1 MSEIKKQV
9 LGRGLSSLFSAS
21 ETEEGTLNGSDALH
35 IPIELI
41 MKGIHQPRHFFPE
54 DDLVALSVSIKEK
67 GVLQPILVR
76 PHPQDKDKF
85 EIIAGERRW
94 RAAKMAGFE
103 HIPALIKEFSDAES
117 LEVGLLENIQRQ
129 DLNPIEEAD
138 GYRRLAEEFNHTQES
153 LSRILGKSRSH
164 IANTLRLLTLP
175 QSVKKYLAEG
185 KLTAGHGRAL
195 ISAEK
200 SEELADL
207 IVEKGLSVRQSELM
221 AKKRYFFEGSDKSA
235 HHPDP
240 EKEILRQHLSD
251 LLEIP
256 VDLILKG
263 SGGKIVISF
272 KNPTEL
278 DHLLHKLNEGSP
290 KKKLPNDTTPNIW
303 GL

>member
-9 LGRGLSSLFSAS
+9 LGRGLSALFSSS
-21 ETEEGTLNGSDALH
+21 EGEEQTINTPDSLL

-41 MKGIHQPRHFFPE
+41 TKGIHQPRHNFPE
-54 DDLVALSVSIKEK
+54 EDLLTLSMSIREK
-67 GVLQPILVR
+67 GILQPILVR
-76 PHPQDKDKF
+76 PHPQEKDKF

-94 RAAKMAGFE
+94 RAAKMAGFDN
-103 HIPALIKEFSDAES
+103 IPALIKEYSDAES

-138 GYRRLAEEFNHTQES
+138 AYRRLAEEFNHTQES

-175 QSVKKYLAEG
+175 QSVKECLTEG

-195 ISAEK
+195 IGAEK
-200 SEELADL
+200 PEELAD
-207 IVEKGLSVRQSELM
+207 IIIEKGLSVRQTELI
-221 AKKRYFFEGSDKSA
+221 AKRKHSFEDSFKSA
-235 HHPDP
+235 SIPDP
-240 EKEILRQHLSD
+240 EKEILRQHLSA

-263 SGGKIVISF
+263 MGGKIVIAF

-278 DHLLHKLNEGSP
+278 DHLLQKLNEGSS
-290 KKKLPNDTTPNIW
+290 KKQLSHESTPNVW